1 MFQASGFEAIADRAV
16 AVARNLFIADDELS
30 QILVQHLS
38 AATPDVWQTACNWL
52 RANPAVWMAWL
63 PNETACTAGKGLV
76 NSLGELVAA

>member
-1 MFQASGFEAIADRAV
+1 MGVEAVADRAV

-38 AATPDVWQTACNWL
+38 ATTPDARETACNWL
-52 RANPAVWMAWL
+52 KANPAVWMAWL

-76 NSLGELVAA
+76 NSLGELVAD